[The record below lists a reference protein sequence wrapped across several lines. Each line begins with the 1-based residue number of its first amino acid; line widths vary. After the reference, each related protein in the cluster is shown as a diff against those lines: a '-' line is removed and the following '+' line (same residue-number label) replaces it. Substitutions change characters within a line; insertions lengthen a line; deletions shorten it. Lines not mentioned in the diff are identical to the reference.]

1 MIQTVAPDLTP
12 VRLRKLM
19 LRLAQL
25 TPGQAYTVTLII
37 PDDEYTE
44 PMHVVTPLGK
54 LENHR
59 RQERQ
64 KMLE

>member
-1 MIQTVAPDLTP
+1 MIQTQDLTP
-12 VRLRKLM
+12 ERLRKLM

-37 PDDEYTE
+37 PDEITE
-44 PMHVVTPLGK
+44 PMHVVAPLGK

-59 RQERQ
+59 RQVQQ
-64 KMLE
+64 KVLE

>member
-1 MIQTVAPDLTP
+1 MIQTVTPDLTP

-37 PDDEYTE
+37 PDETTE
-44 PMHVVTPLGK
+44 PLHVISTLGK
-54 LENHR
+54 VENHR
-59 RQERQ
+59 RQEQ
-64 KMLE
+64 KKVLE

>member
-1 MIQTVAPDLTP
+1 MIQTIAPDLIP
-12 VRLRKLM
+12 ARLRKLM

-37 PDDEYTE
+37 PDETTE
-44 PMHVVTPLGK
+44 PMHIISTLGK

-59 RQERQ
+59 RQEQQ
-64 KMLE
+64 KVLK

>member
-1 MIQTVAPDLTP
+1 MIQTITPDLIP
-12 VRLRKLM
+12 ARLRKLM

-37 PDDEYTE
+37 PDETTE

-59 RQERQ
+59 RQVQQ
-64 KMLE
+64 KVVE

>member
-1 MIQTVAPDLTP
+1 MIQQVDLTP

-37 PDDEYTE
+37 PDENTE

-59 RQERQ
+59 RQEHK

>member
-1 MIQTVAPDLTP
+1 MIQTITPDLIP
-12 VRLRKLM
+12 ARLRKLM

-37 PDDEYTE
+37 PDETTE

-59 RQERQ
+59 RQV
-64 KMLE
+64 

>member
-1 MIQTVAPDLTP
+1 MIQTITPDLTP
-12 VRLRKLM
+12 ARLRKLM
-19 LRLAQL
+19 LRLAEL

-37 PDDEYTE
+37 PDETTE

-59 RQERQ
+59 RQVQQ
-64 KMLE
+64 KVLE

>member
-1 MIQTVAPDLTP
+1 MIQTITPDLIP
-12 VRLRKLM
+12 ARLRKLM

-37 PDDEYTE
+37 PDETTE

-59 RQERQ
+59 RQVQQ
-64 KMLE
+64 KVLE